1 VNGINY
7 LLDTNFIL
15 GLLKSTPE
23 AMALIEDRN
32 MNVQQCAYSA
42 ISRMELLGYSA
53 ITNAE
58 ESLIQDKLM
67 RLTYLPITSMVENVA
82 IRLRR
87 TRRVKLPD
95 AIIVATALEAGV
107 ELITFDYQLQSLMAD
122 ELTGRPVN
130 AG

>member
-1 VNGINY
+1 
-7 LLDTNFIL
+7 
-15 GLLKSTPE
+15 
-23 AMALIEDRN
+23 
-32 MNVQQCAYSA
+32 
-42 ISRMELLGYSA
+42 LLGYSA

-87 TRRVKLPD
+87 TRCVKLPD

-122 ELTGRPVN
+122 ELNGRPVN